1 MYVSNMYKM
10 IYIIIIII
18 IKNYIYIIKRDIKR
32 IYLQVKFSRRK
43 SFINLEI

>member
-1 MYVSNMYKM
+1 MYKM

>member
-43 SFINLEI
+43 SFINLEL

>member
-18 IKNYIYIIKRDIKR
+18 IKNYIYIIKHDIKR

-43 SFINLEI
+43 SFINLEL